1 MWLVFLRGDDVS
13 RDGSNWMAVDWSEGR
28 LRIWVIGAD
37 GEVAAR
43 EEADVGGET
52 GYEAVLGPLIAHHLD
67 DDSETDILI
76 AGDPAGPEGWRAP
89 ELRAVPCRP
98 PEAGDVTPVEARDG
112 RMRVSLVTGIRQETP
127 AGLMLSD
134 AVRVRGFLALND
146 TFDGVLCLTGM
157 RTRWVHISA
166 GEIVS
171 FQSHLTGDLVRQT
184 LAGLGVSG
192 QPGQGMGEAVSDA
205 LSRPESLAARL
216 GSIEAAHRLGRA
228 PEADV
233 LNEVWGLFLGL
244 ELAGARPYWLG
255 QRVALVGSG
264 TRMEAYR
271 SAMSAQGVLLET
283 GEEEDTIL
291 AGFRAI
297 RG

>member
-1 MWLVFLRGDDVS
+1 
-13 RDGSNWMAVDWSEGR
+13 MAVDWSAGR
-28 LRIWVIGAD
+28 LRIWVLDGDGA
-37 GEVAAR
+37 VLAR

-67 DDSETDILI
+67 DDDETDILI
-76 AGDPAGPEGWRAP
+76 AGDPAGPEGWGAA
-89 ELRAVPCRP
+89 ELRPVPCRP
-98 PEAGDVTPVEARDG
+98 PEAGEATPVDVHDG
-112 RMRVSLVTGIRQETP
+112 RMRVRLVTGVRQETP
-127 AGLMLSD
+127 AGLMLAD

-146 TFDGVLCLTGM
+146 AFDGVLCLTGT
-157 RTRWVHISA
+157 RTRWVHVSA

-184 LAGLGVSG
+184 LDGLGVSG
-192 QPGQGMGEAVSDA
+192 TAGTGMGEAVSDA
-205 LSRPESLAARL
+205 MSRPESVAARL
-216 GSIEAAHRLGRA
+216 GSIEAAHRMGRA
-228 PEADV
+228 PLQDV
-233 LNEVWGLFLGL
+233 LDEVWGLFIGL
-244 ELAGARPYWLG
+244 ELAAARPYWLG

-264 TRMEAYR
+264 DRMEAYH

-283 GEEEDTIL
+283 GVEEETIL